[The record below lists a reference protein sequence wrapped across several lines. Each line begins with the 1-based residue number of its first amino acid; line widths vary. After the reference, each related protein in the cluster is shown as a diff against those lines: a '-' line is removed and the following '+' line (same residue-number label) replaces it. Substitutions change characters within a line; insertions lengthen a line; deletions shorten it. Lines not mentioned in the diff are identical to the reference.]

1 MFEGSTPGVDV
12 ATATESFVLEPEV
25 DDVTATLLAG
35 GEDPAE
41 KDATTLLATL
51 ADTTV

>member
-1 MFEGSTPGVDV
+1 MFEGSTPSVDV
-12 ATATESFVLEPEV
+12 ATAAASLVLEPEV

-35 GEDPAE
+35 GEDPTE
-41 KDATTLLATL
+41 KDATTLLAAL